1 MALASEPSVIV
12 LDDGQA
18 HDVFEVL
25 GITDGVARVRSA
37 YLFELGEELVVRV
50 TTNGT
55 PLEMQA
61 RVRKHVG
68 SGELR
73 VTELELAAA
82 ELPAAPDAGT
92 SRPVGRAR

>member
-1 MALASEPSVIV
+1 MIV

-25 GITDGVARVRSA
+25 SITDGVARVRSA

-50 TTNGT
+50 TTHGT

-82 ELPAAPDAGT
+82 ELPEAPDAGT
-92 SRPVGRAR
+92 SGPVGRAR

>member
-1 MALASEPSVIV
+1 MAPASAPSVIV
-12 LDDGQA
+12 LDDGRA

-25 GITDGVARVRSA
+25 GIADGVARVRSA

-50 TTNGT
+50 TSDGP

-68 SGELR
+68 TGETR
-73 VTELELAAA
+73 VTELELSAAS
-82 ELPAAPDAGT
+82 AAGDA
-92 SRPVGRAR
+92 A